1 MQKRAKQLLGG
12 AVALTLVAGVSAHVR
27 LYYSGTGA
35 ELSWQNPS
43 TVQVVIQAVG
53 SEDVMGDSDANALRN
68 AIDEWNSV
76 SGSTATLVENTD
88 PAWQARTDWSADD
101 IHLLTFD
108 EINSSGYFPTGS
120 GIVAITPLEFYTTGR
135 IIDADV
141 LFNGKDF
148 HFTTKQETNRFD
160 IQDVAAHELGHLL
173 GLDHSGVAGAT
184 MYPYVDPSVILHRSL
199 SMDDIGGLRDL
210 YPSTSFGS
218 ITGTV
223 KRSGDG
229 SVVPGAYIVVRDGWG
244 RTVGSDLADNNGA
257 FHVGGME
264 SGIFDVWADPLDY
277 PVSAGNLSSGHV
289 IETDFESKYLGQV
302 VLTTGQQFSMGDQMV
317 DPDVLV
323 SLGRAG
329 DEYPLHVVEG
339 RTVAATVSGSGLVVG
354 STLTASDPTVTV
366 TPTVWG
372 GSYVQFQVTV
382 PANSPLGHID
392 LLVENAAGD
401 RDLLPGA
408 LEVTPGNPV
417 VSTVTPA
424 TGPGTG
430 NYSVQITGTGF
441 RAGAR
446 VVIGNRIYADGVVG
460 GCTVVAADTIQLTL
474 ANTVAGPH
482 DVVVIDASGVEGR
495 KVDGFTSHA
504 LPAIESVFPAIG
516 SSDGGTEVT
525 LRGSNFVP
533 GATVTINGV
542 PQTNATVVDSQTL
555 VFYTVAAAP
564 GGPHVLTVQNPGG
577 DQASSAF
584 VFNSAVDPRI
594 SATTPNT
601 GPAAGG
607 TEVQIY
613 GSGFHAGVQVVFGAD
628 PYTGQGGAPPAR

>member
-1 MQKRAKQLLGG
+1 M
-12 AVALTLVAGVSAHVR
+12 
-27 LYYSGTGA
+27 
-35 ELSWQNPS
+35 
-43 TVQVVIQAVG
+43 
-53 SEDVMGDSDANALRN
+53 
-68 AIDEWNSV
+68 
-76 SGSTATLVENTD
+76 
-88 PAWQARTDWSADD
+88 
-101 IHLLTFD
+101 
-108 EINSSGYFPTGS
+108 
-120 GIVAITPLEFYTTGR
+120 
-135 IIDADV
+135 
-141 LFNGKDF
+141 
-148 HFTTKQETNRFD
+148 
-160 IQDVAAHELGHLL
+160 
-173 GLDHSGVAGAT
+173 
-184 MYPYVDPSVILHRSL
+184 ILHRSL

-441 RAGAR
+441 RASPRGDRQSHLRRWRGGRLHRGRRGYDPTDPGEHGGRSPRRGGDRCQRGGRAQGGRVHLAR
-446 VVIGNRIYADGVVG
+446 
-460 GCTVVAADTIQLTL
+460 L
-474 ANTVAGPH
+474 AR
-482 DVVVIDASGVEGR
+482 DRER
-495 KVDGFTSHA
+495 
-504 LPAIESVFPAIG
+504 LPG
-516 SSDGGTEVT
+516 DRQQRRGHRSDP
-525 LRGSNFVP
+525 RGSNFVP

-542 PQTNATVVDSQTL
+542 PRRTPPWSIRR
-555 VFYTVAAAP
+555 P
-564 GGPHVLTVQNPGG
+564 W
-577 DQASSAF
+577 SS
-584 VFNSAVDPRI
+584 
-594 SATTPNT
+594 TP
-601 GPAAGG
+601 
-607 TEVQIY
+607 
-613 GSGFHAGVQVVFGAD
+613 SRRRRGAR
-628 PYTGQGGAPPAR
+628 TC